1 VAHYPLIAVVDD
13 DDSVRESLRG
23 LFRSVGYAARG
34 FASGADFLQS
44 DDCPGPTVWY
54 SMRACPG

>member
-44 DDCPGPTVWY
+44 DDLPRTVCVVLDARMPG
-54 SMRACPG
+54 